1 MNKIDRMGKIDCP
14 SAENIGQLL
23 DMIHEVVRV
32 KKGDDALTT
41 KVKHIAVFIS
51 VEGPAGGT
59 LSFAIIQGTPQIA
72 IAHGAAYERF
82 SDFVDMLS
90 KAIEERAEIE
100 IEINMLNQKLKG
112 L

>member
-1 MNKIDRMGKIDCP
+1 MEKLIEMGGELNYPKAD
-14 SAENIGQLL
+14 NVGQLL
-23 DMIHEVVRV
+23 DVIHEAVRM
-32 KKGDDALTT
+32 KNGDDALTT

-51 VEGPAGGT
+51 LEGPAGGT

-100 IEINMLNQKLKG
+100 IEMLNQKLKG